1 MENDEEIK
9 EILPIQLD
17 INNIQIK
24 SVRIEQLSDEAVV
37 DKQFIR
43 TLKNDEKV
51 LELLLEPSETEE
63 KMKLSVT
70 IDFVSQITNTLQGIY
85 KVDYKDDFGAVEE

>member
-24 SVRIEQLSDEAVV
+24 SVRIKQLSDEAVV